1 MSRIPRKPA
10 SSIWSARSGTSA
22 VEFALIAP
30 FLALLL
36 VGMVDFS
43 MWIWSEIQV
52 GAAARAGAANAV
64 VNGFNTTKIISAVTG
79 ATNLSGVT
87 ATPAPSEFYGCP
99 STSGISTV
107 TRGITCPMGGT
118 AGTYVQISAQAN
130 YTPIGPWPWVPVSLS
145 SSVTV
150 RID

>member
-1 MSRIPRKPA
+1 M
-10 SSIWSARSGTSA
+10 
-22 VEFALIAP
+22 F
-30 FLALLL
+30 
-36 VGMVDFS
+36 D
-43 MWIWSEIQV
+43 
-52 GAAARAGAANAV
+52 

-87 ATPAPSEFYGCP
+87 ATRRRAS
-99 STSGISTV
+99 STAV
-107 TRGITCPMGGT
+107 LDLRDFHRTRGITCPMGGT